1 MARQFLSLSPF
12 CPEIVQKCPPG
23 FFVFRC
29 SPFPFSI
36 FAFFGVPSLSPSNP
50 IFVLIFGQSSPLDLK
65 NRGFLTFCPP
75 HHKPK
80 TPCSEKC
87 TFLNKGFS
95 YFCRVCVPF
104 PTAFITTFRSLHLK
118 HNTFFLF
125 FFYFQVL
132 PTFPLFCSEM
142 YTFLNKTGLLQT
154 GRFVTC

>member
-1 MARQFLSLSPF
+1 MSPWLFRFSLFTISFLYFCVFWSSLTLNREKRLGFNDSLSPL
-12 CPEIVQKCPPG
+12 PWKI
-23 FFVFRC
+23 
-29 SPFPFSI
+29 S
-36 FAFFGVPSLSPSNP
+36 AFFDS
-50 IFVLIFGQSSPLDLK
+50 FA
-65 NRGFLTFCPP
+65 P
-75 HHKPK
+75 HHKLK

-87 TFLNKGFS
+87 TFLNKGFF

-125 FFYFQVL
+125 FFYFQAL

-154 GRFVTC
+154 GRFVKC

>member
-1 MARQFLSLSPF
+1 MRYDRFFPRFVQKYPLSPLLFPLVLILNSPSPLSLKIS
-12 CPEIVQKCPPG
+12 
-23 FFVFRC
+23 
-29 SPFPFSI
+29 
-36 FAFFGVPSLSPSNP
+36 AFFDS
-50 IFVLIFGQSSPLDLK
+50 FA
-65 NRGFLTFCPP
+65 P

-95 YFCRVCVPF
+95 YFCRVCLPF

-125 FFYFQVL
+125 FFYFQAL